1 MSASIPPS
9 PENDPLTR
17 PKHPGGRPSDP
28 VWEYFE
34 KTPLASSGHFSAKCN
49 YCKTFTIRGRPNEL
63 RIHLAKNC
71 KKCPDE
77 IRLKYLTIILA
88 DNNEENQNAESFNKR
103 CRVEQTTLDD
113 HWDDDTEIPKYRQKI
128 IDRTWLK
135 AFISCGIPF
144 SVIENPFFIDA
155 IKSFRSLY
163 NPPSRNILSGNLLD
177 YEVIKIDSK
186 VNNILKNMDNL
197 TLGMNYKN
205 IYLTIIYN
213 YLLTLLL
220 TLY

>member
-1 MSASIPPS
+1 MNLES
-9 PENDPLTR
+9 
-17 PKHPGGRPSDP
+17 
-28 VWEYFE
+28 
-34 KTPLASSGHFSAKCN
+34 
-49 YCKTFTIRGRPNEL
+49 
-63 RIHLAKNC
+63 IHLAKNC

-88 DNNEENQNAESFNKR
+88 DNNEENQNAESSNKR

-155 IKSFRSLY
+155 IKSLRSSY

-177 YEVIKIDSK
+177 YEVIKVDSK

-197 TLGMNYKN
+197 TLGMNYKINFKN
-205 IYLTIIYN
+205 IK
-213 YLLTLLL
+213 
-220 TLY
+220 